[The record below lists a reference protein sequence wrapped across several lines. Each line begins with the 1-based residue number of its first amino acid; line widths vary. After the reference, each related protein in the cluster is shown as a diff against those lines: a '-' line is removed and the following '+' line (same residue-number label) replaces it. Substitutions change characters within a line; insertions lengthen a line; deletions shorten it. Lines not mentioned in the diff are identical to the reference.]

1 MHRHGTHPLPLLV
14 SRQGAPTAHFHER
27 FFVCFVFVLVTETDS
42 IEDITVHM
50 LLELEVQGVLQ
61 QRKRSAIDLR
71 TQPPP

>member
-1 MHRHGTHPLPLLV
+1 M
-14 SRQGAPTAHFHER
+14 
-27 FFVCFVFVLVTETDS
+27 CFVFVLVTETDS